1 MTLLQKAIAAYEA
14 GCIAGWEEDDRA
26 PMAAAF
32 RALAHEINRRH
43 RYSTGTEIAL
53 ALLHATKNVTHDSRR
68 NTPPHGPG
76 PGLGHR
82 APAPASAPR

>member
-1 MTLLQKAIAAYEA
+1 MNLLDRAIAAYEA

-26 PMAAAF
+26 PMASAF

-53 ALLHATKNVTHDSRR
+53 ALLHATKDLNHDSRG
-68 NTPPHGPG
+68 NTPPHSSGA
-76 PGLGHR
+76 GLGHR